1 MKEKDREALARYRIQ
16 RARETFDEVSILI
29 ENGLWN
35 TAVNRLYYA
44 SYYAVIALL
53 IKHEINTNTHA
64 GVRQM
69 FGLHFVKT
77 GIVDKELGKF
87 YSSIFTMRQNGDY
100 EDYFE
105 FSEEEVLAWLEPADE
120 LINKIEELL
129 KVNE

>member
-1 MKEKDREALARYRIQ
+1 MKEQDREALSKYRIQ
-16 RARETFDEVSILI
+16 RARETFDEISILV
-29 ENGLWN
+29 ENGLWT

-53 IKHEINTNTHA
+53 IKNEINTNTHA

-77 GIVDKELGKF
+77 GIVDKDLGKF

-105 FSEEEVLAWLEPADE
+105 FAEEDVLGWLEPANQ
-120 LINKIEELL
+120 LITKIEELL
-129 KVNE
+129 KV